1 MAATRIKV
9 ENPYLRLR
17 DIEDVPLGSEFT
29 VRGITN
35 RKEGTTVAV
44 TVEGPVK
51 LKPKFPKVEEDTEYN
66 NKFETSF
73 STKGARIG
81 TYIVTADDG
90 DRHQATKTVKFVA
103 PPANVTPPP
112 PGIELTPTPTPAA
125 MPLNQTAVTNRTA
138 AGGKGNINVSL
149 AAALQ
154 NHGVI
159 TAVSIA
165 AVLAAA
171 ISGVAVTAVRRKKKV
186 PPYKRKVL
194 HTLPPPPGEKW
205 RRWFRR

>member
-1 MAATRIKV
+1 MKI
-9 ENPYLRLR
+9 
-17 DIEDVPLGSEFT
+17 
-29 VRGITN
+29 
-35 RKEGTTVAV
+35 
-44 TVEGPVK
+44 
-51 LKPKFPKVEEDTEYN
+51 
-66 NKFETSF
+66 
-73 STKGARIG
+73 
-81 TYIVTADDG
+81 
-90 DRHQATKTVKFVA
+90 VA
-103 PPANVTPPP
+103 PPANVTPP

-125 MPLNQTAVTNRTA
+125 MPINQTAVTNRTA
-138 AGGKGNINVSL
+138 AGNVSL

-205 RRWFRR
+205 RRWFKR